1 MASIFRFVTPAFRT
15 RSPLRDAATDA
26 RRMDAVRLSV
36 SDALGNAIRERAGL
50 KERLGGYQMR
60 AASLADD
67 APGYGER
74 SAREERELAQ
84 AEQQVI
90 AAIARLEQLTA
101 HIAHLEDVLA
111 AVEIDGPAREA
122 RLGA

>member
-1 MASIFRFVTPAFRT
+1 MASIFRFVAPAFRT

-26 RRMDAVRLSV
+26 RRMDGVRTSV
-36 SDALGNAIRERAGL
+36 ADALGNAIRERAGL
-50 KERLGGYQMR
+50 RERLGGYQMR

-67 APGYGER
+67 APAYGER
-74 SAREERELAQ
+74 SAREERELSQ
-84 AEQQVI
+84 AEQQVV

-101 HIAHLEDVLA
+101 HIAHLEEVLA
-111 AVEIDGPAREA
+111 AVGTDAPASE